1 MDLLVVLVIEGLIG
15 ISAVQAIEEWKSI
28 QKTIGYKA
36 YFVLLSKASW
46 KISFKLRTLKINFK
60 QG

>member
-36 YFVLLSKASW
+36 YFVLLSKA
-46 KISFKLRTLKINFK
+46 L
-60 QG
+60 